1 MTTIRDVARRAGV
14 SVTTASYTLNGI
26 GNIGEET
33 RKRVLQAAEELNYH
47 PNAFARHLKHRKTQT
62 IGVFIARFGG
72 SFYEEILE
80 GIHEVILSTDYELLV
95 CPESRSTRRML
106 LHRQV
111 DGAIVFDSRIT
122 TESIQKLA
130 SRRFPIVVMDRA
142 LDHEFIAPLLLDNAQ
157 GVRAAFA
164 HLIAQGYRRLAF
176 VSGATN
182 SFDNHERMTT
192 FLAEAEARNLP
203 VTVYQGNFSEESGR
217 AAARAMLAADERPE
231 AVFCANDQMAIG
243 FLRTVLDAGLRVPDD
258 LALIGFDDIPLSRY
272 IQPTLS
278 TVGASRHEWG
288 MTAVRQ
294 LLDLLEHDTPFQPR
308 RIPTQFLAR
317 QSSIRP
323 GAPVGPAK

>member
-95 CPESRSTRRML
+95 CPESRSTRRIL

-111 DGAIVFDSRIT
+111 DGAIVFDSKIT

-192 FLAEAEARNLP
+192 FLAEAEAQNLP

-217 AAARAMLAADERPE
+217 AAAQAMLAADERPE